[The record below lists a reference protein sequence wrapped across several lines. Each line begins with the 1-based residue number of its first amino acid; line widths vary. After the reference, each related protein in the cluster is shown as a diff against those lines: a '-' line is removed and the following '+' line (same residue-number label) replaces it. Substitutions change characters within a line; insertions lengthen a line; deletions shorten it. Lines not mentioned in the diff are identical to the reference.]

1 MTVATRHPGSPESVD
16 RLADSAR
23 AVTVRSPGAFEPA
36 PGNAGAS
43 AAITKQRADKVFVF
57 EKQASNSP
65 FVERIWRT
73 RSEPVNSFISVA
85 ESHWEMVVISQ
96 DGKTQLWVRGP
107 ETRATTSP
115 IPRNAQFF
123 GIVFR
128 HGTFMPYLPV
138 AQLVDGSIALPAA
151 TGKAF
156 WLNSSIWEFP
166 QYENADSFI
175 TRLVREGLIVRD
187 PLVESALHGRVHDL
201 SVRSV
206 ERRVLRSTGLTRTAI
221 RQIERAHAAVH
232 LLDQGLPILDTV
244 AQAGYADQAHLTR
257 SLKRFI
263 GQTPAETLRTGK
275 AT

>member
-1 MTVATRHPGSPESVD
+1 MTAATTQSGSLEAVD
-16 RLADSAR
+16 WLVESAR
-23 AVTVRSPGAFEPA
+23 AVTVRSPDAFEPA
-36 PGNAGAS
+36 PGYTGAS
-43 AAITKQRADKVFVF
+43 PAITKQRADKVFVF

-115 IPRNAQFF
+115 IPKNAQFF

-128 HGTFMPYLPV
+128 HGTFMPCLPV

-166 QYENADSFI
+166 QYEDADSFI

-221 RQIERAHAAVH
+221 RQIERAHAAVQ

-244 AQAGYADQAHLTR
+244 AHAGYADQAHLTR

-263 GQTPAETLRTGK
+263 GQTPAETLRAGK